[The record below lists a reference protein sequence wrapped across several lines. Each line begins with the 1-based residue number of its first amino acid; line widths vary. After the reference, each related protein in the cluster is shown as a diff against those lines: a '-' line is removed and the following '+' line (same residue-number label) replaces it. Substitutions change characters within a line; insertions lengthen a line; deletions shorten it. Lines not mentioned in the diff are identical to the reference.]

1 MESEGSLPYSQQQ
14 VTSPNAQA
22 DKSESPASRLNTHL
36 NIILSYDTI
45 RWENHDWTYCHVS

>member
-22 DKSESPASRLNTHL
+22 DKSETLASHLHTHL
-36 NIILSYDTI
+36 NITLSYDTI
-45 RWENHDWTYCHVS
+45 RRENHE

>member
-45 RWENHDWTYCHVS
+45 RWENHD